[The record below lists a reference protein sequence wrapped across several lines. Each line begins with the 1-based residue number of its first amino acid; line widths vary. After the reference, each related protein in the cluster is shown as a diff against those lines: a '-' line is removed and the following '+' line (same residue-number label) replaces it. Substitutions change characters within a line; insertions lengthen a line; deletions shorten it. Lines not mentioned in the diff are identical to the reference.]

1 MDNKIGVL
9 LASHGKFAQEALNS
23 LKMILGTVENIEAVA
38 LEPGTDLSGFVEV
51 MEAKIDKLNT
61 EDGLLILSDI
71 YGGTP
76 SNAAAIILLKHQ
88 QENFIA
94 YSGLNLAV
102 LLEIANNRNQSFV
115 KFEDSIQ
122 QVLPLIFKKIEVA
135 PLEATAKEEEE
146 L

>member
-1 MDNKIGVL
+1 
-9 LASHGKFAQEALNS
+9 
-23 LKMILGTVENIEAVA
+23 
-38 LEPGTDLSGFVEV
+38 
-51 MEAKIDKLNT
+51 MEAKIEKLNT

-76 SNAAAIILLKHQ
+76 SNAAAIILLNHQ

-115 KFEDSIQ
+115 KFEDSIK

>member
-1 MDNKIGVL
+1 MENKIGVL

-51 MEAKIDKLNT
+51 MEAKIEKLNT

-76 SNAAAIILLKHQ
+76 SNAAAIILLNHQ

-102 LLEIANNRNQSFV
+102 LLEIANNRNLSFV